1 LARFAITRL
10 LNRAEIPA
18 ETVQLAHL
26 LIGNLR
32 VRDLS
37 EGVSAG
43 RIVETEGYD
52 IGDRAGA

>member
-1 LARFAITRL
+1 MARFANTRL
-10 LNRAEIPA
+10 LDRAEIPV

-26 LIGNLR
+26 LIGKLL
-32 VRDLS
+32 VCDLS
-37 EGVSAG
+37 EGASAG

>member
-1 LARFAITRL
+1 LARFANTRL
-10 LNRAEIPA
+10 LNRAEIPV
-18 ETVQLAHL
+18 ETVQLAHFR
-26 LIGNLR
+26 IGNLR

-43 RIVETEGYD
+43 RIVETAAQD